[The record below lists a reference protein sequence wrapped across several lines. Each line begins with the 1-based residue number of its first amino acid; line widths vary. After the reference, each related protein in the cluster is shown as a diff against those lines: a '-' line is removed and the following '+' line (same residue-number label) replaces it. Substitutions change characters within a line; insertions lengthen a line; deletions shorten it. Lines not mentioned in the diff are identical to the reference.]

1 LIKAFEK
8 FICKLFC
15 YELILILG
23 IPFLFHEFFEKL
35 MELLEKE
42 AIVFCFF

>member
-1 LIKAFEK
+1 LIKSFEK

-15 YELILILG
+15 YDLILILG
-23 IPFLFHEFFEKL
+23 IPLLFHEFFEIL

>member
-1 LIKAFEK
+1 LTKAFEK

-15 YELILILG
+15 YEHILILG
-23 IPFLFHEFFEKL
+23 IPLLFHEFFEKI